1 MADEDDSS
9 FLLSDTESID
19 GVDFSAASGINVS
32 GLAGTVIGT
41 IGLALG
47 TAAATLVDGV
57 TESWTRLIDG
67 LTSFLAGGLKLL
79 PLSSRLARE
88 AIYDRSGG
96 LIEALA
102 GSLVVPLRAAWS
114 SAVPD
119 SGIASFLVALGTVIV
134 TFWVASRGIE
144 AVSEVLN
151 DG

>member
-47 TAAATLVDGV
+47 TAAATFVGGV
-57 TESWTRLIDG
+57 TEAWTMLIDG
-67 LTSFLAGGLKLL
+67 LTAFLAGGLELL
-79 PLSSRLARE
+79 PFASRFARE
-88 AIYDRSGG
+88 PIYERSGG
-96 LIEALA
+96 LFEALT

-114 SAVPD
+114 SALPD
-119 SGIASFLVALGTVIV
+119 SGIASFLVALGTVLLTLWI
-134 TFWVASRGIE
+134 ASRGIE
-144 AVSEVLN
+144 AVSEVVR
-151 DG
+151 GE